1 MKWLIQKTK
10 IEHEKIIELIDIL
23 EKAGIDYDIVYPF
36 EDKVIM
42 QNKKNYIY
50 DNKEKYFVCGSYS
63 LVRNVKKSRPDAVF
77 SLDEYKF
84 NDFIN
89 IFGKNNFV
97 NTDAKIINY
106 NDILWNE
113 EKYFIRPLND
123 DKSFN
128 GGTYTKNNIIEYN
141 GDVVIAK
148 VKHINKEHRF
158 FIINGK
164 ISSASLY
171 KINGEISTSSVI
183 DEGAILFVEKMIKKF
198 DFPCFVIDIATIEN
212 EYKIV
217 ELNCIN
223 ASGFYDINL
232 YRLINSVLE
241 YYDNN

>member
-42 QNKKNYIY
+42 QNKKKYIY

-128 GGTYTKNNIIEYN
+128 GGTYTKNDIIEYN

>member
-50 DNKEKYFVCGSYS
+50 DNEEKYFVCGSYS

-128 GGTYTKNNIIEYN
+128 GGTYTKNDIIEYN